1 MPASDR
7 KRHALETGG
16 GLAAVFVITL
26 LVLALFSPDEET
38 PVAGDNTATG
48 GTASTPLTASPGRA
62 SSEVETPTVFVT
74 GLEQLPASLE
84 GTSVPPGLLEDG
96 NGNLVPTP
104 GLRDIFDY
112 FLSVHGEE
120 SLDVIVA
127 RVNAYL
133 ASNLSASAAAQAR
146 TVLGNYL
153 DYRESLADVDQVGGV
168 NASQLDLLAVQT
180 QQDEVRAL
188 RQRYFDAGAN
198 EAFFARDDA
207 LDRFAVA
214 RMQVLQNDKLSP
226 EEQAAQLESLR
237 QQLPTEMQQELD
249 DVSRYQDLRALTQSW
264 QEQGGNEA
272 DLRQIREQ
280 TVGAAA
286 ADRLEAL
293 EQERAA
299 FDQRIQRWLG
309 ARQAILSNSALSQAD
324 RERQIET
331 LRAQQFNDTE
341 LVRVR
346 TLERIHDSSAP

>member
-7 KRHALETGG
+7 KRHTLETGG

-38 PVAGDNTATG
+38 PVVGDDTATG
-48 GTASTPLTASPGRA
+48 GVASAPLIVTPEHNI
-62 SSEVETPTVFVT
+62 SEVATSAVFVT

-84 GTSVPPGLLEDG
+84 GTSVPPGLIEDG

-112 FLSVHGEE
+112 FLSVQGEE
-120 SLDVIVA
+120 PLEVVVA
-127 RVNAYL
+127 RINAYL
-133 ASNLSASAAAQAR
+133 AANLSALAAAQAR
-146 TVLGNYL
+146 AVLGNYL
-153 DYRESLADVDQVGGV
+153 DYRESLADVEQAGGV

-180 QQDEVRAL
+180 QQDEVRTL
-188 RQRYFDAGAN
+188 RQRYFDAGVN

-207 LDRFAVA
+207 LDRYALA
-214 RMQVLQNDKLSP
+214 RLKVLQDDALSA
-226 EEQAAQLESLR
+226 EEQAAQLNALR
-237 QQLPTEMQQELD
+237 HQLPADMQQELD
-249 DVSRYQDLRALTQSW
+249 DVSRYQDLRTLTQSW
-264 QEQGGNEA
+264 QEHGGNDA
-272 DLRQIREQ
+272 QLRQIREQ

-299 FDQRIQRWLG
+299 FDQRMQRWLG
-309 ARQAILSNSALSQAD
+309 ERQAILSNSALSEAD

-331 LRAQQFNDTE
+331 LRAGQFSDSE

-346 TLERIHDSSAP
+346 TLERIHDNSAP

>member
-7 KRHALETGG
+7 KRHALETGS

-26 LVLALFSPDEET
+26 LVLALFSPDEDT

-48 GTASTPLTASPGRA
+48 GVASATLIVSPDRD
-62 SSEVETPTVFVT
+62 SSGVEAPAVFVT

-84 GTSVPPGLLEDG
+84 DTSVPPGLLEDG

-112 FLSVHGEE
+112 FLSVLGEE
-120 SLDVIVA
+120 PLDVIVA
-127 RVNAYL
+127 RINAYL
-133 ASNLSASAAAQAR
+133 ASNLSVSAAAQAR

-153 DYRESLADVDQVGGV
+153 DYRESLADVEQAGGM
-168 NASQLDLLAVQT
+168 NANQLDLLAVQT

-188 RQRYFDAGAN
+188 RQRYFDAGVN

-207 LDRFAVA
+207 LDRFALA
-214 RMQVLQNDKLSP
+214 RMKVLQDDSLST
-226 EEQAAQLESLR
+226 EEQAIQLESLR
-237 QQLPTEMQQELD
+237 HQLPVDMQQELD
-249 DVSRYQDLRALTQSW
+249 DVSRYQDLRTLTQSW

-272 DLRQIREQ
+272 ELRAIREQ

-286 ADRLEAL
+286 ADRLETL

-299 FDQRIQRWLG
+299 FDQRMQNWLSQ
-309 ARQAILSNSALSQAD
+309 RQAIMSNNALSEAD
-324 RERQIET
+324 RERQVDA
-331 LRAQQFNDTE
+331 LRAQQFSETE
-341 LVRVR
+341 QVRVR
-346 TLERIHDSSAP
+346 TLEQIHDSSTP

>member
-1 MPASDR
+1 MQASDR
-7 KRHALETGG
+7 KRHALETGSS
-16 GLAAVFVITL
+16 LAAVFVITL
-26 LVLALFSPDEET
+26 LVLALFSTDEEL

-48 GTASTPLTASPGRA
+48 SVVAPLTVSPGHD
-62 SSEVETPTVFVT
+62 SSDEEAPTVFVT

-96 NGNLVPTP
+96 NGNLIPTP

-112 FLSVHGEE
+112 FLSVLGEE
-120 SLDVIVA
+120 PLDVIVA
-127 RVNAYL
+127 RINAYL

-153 DYRESLADVDQVGGV
+153 DYRESLADVEQVGGI
-168 NASQLDLLAVQT
+168 NANQLDLLAMQT
-180 QQDEVRAL
+180 QQDQVRAL
-188 RQRYFDAGAN
+188 RQRYFDAGVN

-214 RMQVLQNDKLSP
+214 RMKVLQDESLSA
-226 EEQAAQLESLR
+226 EEQAIQLESLR
-237 QQLPTEMQQELD
+237 HQLPVDMQQELD
-249 DVSRYQDLRALTQSW
+249 DVSRYQDLRTLTQSW

-272 DLRQIREQ
+272 DLRTIREQ

-299 FDQRIQRWLG
+299 FDQRMQNWLG
-309 ARQAILSNSALSQAD
+309 ERQAILSNSALSEAD
-324 RERQIET
+324 RERQIDT
-331 LRAQQFNDTE
+331 LRAGRFNDSE

-346 TLERIHDSSAP
+346 TLERIHDNSAP

>member
-1 MPASDR
+1 MPVSDR
-7 KRHALETGG
+7 TRHTLVIGSGLVAAFVVVLVLLFNAADETGVPVS
-16 GLAAVFVITL
+16 AD
-26 LVLALFSPDEET
+26 ST
-38 PVAGDNTATG
+38 PESTKRTATDQG
-48 GTASTPLTASPGRA
+48 TLEDMSAATAST
-62 SSEVETPTVFVT
+62 FVT

-96 NGNLVPTP
+96 NGNLVATP

-112 FLSVHGEE
+112 FLSVLGEE

-127 RVNAYL
+127 RINAYL
-133 ASNLSASAAAQAR
+133 ASKLSAPAAAQAR

-153 DYRESLADVDQVGGV
+153 DYRESLAEVEQVGGV
-168 NASQLDLLAVQT
+168 NANQLDLLAVQT

-188 RQRYFDAGAN
+188 RQRYFDALVN

-214 RMQVLQNDKLSP
+214 RMNVLQDDNLSP
-226 EEQAAQLESLR
+226 EEQATQLESLR
-237 QQLPTEMQQELD
+237 QQLPMEMQQELD

-264 QEQGGNEA
+264 QDQGGNEA
-272 DLRQIREQ
+272 GLRQIREQ

-299 FDQRIQRWLG
+299 FDQRMQRWLG
-309 ARQAILSNSALSQAD
+309 ERQAILMNSALSETD
-324 RERQIET
+324 RDRQIEA
-331 LRAQQFNDTE
+331 LRAQQFNEAE

-346 TLERIHDSSAP
+346 TLERIHDNSAP

>member
-26 LVLALFSPDEET
+26 LVLALFSPDEEP

-48 GTASTPLTASPGRA
+48 SIASAPLIVTPGRDR
-62 SSEVETPTVFVT
+62 SEVATSAAFVT
-74 GLEQLPASLE
+74 GLEQLPNSLE

-112 FLSVHGEE
+112 FLSVQGEE

-127 RVNAYL
+127 RINAYL

-153 DYRESLADVDQVGGV
+153 DYRESLADVEQVGGV
-168 NASQLDLLAVQT
+168 NADQLDLLAVQT

-188 RQRYFDAGAN
+188 RQRYFDAGVN

-214 RMQVLQNDKLSP
+214 RLKVLQDDTLSA
-226 EEQAAQLESLR
+226 EEQATQLNALR
-237 QQLPTEMQQELD
+237 HQLPADMQQELD
-249 DVSRYQDLRALTQSW
+249 DVSRYQDLRTLTQSW
-264 QEQGGNEA
+264 QDQGGNDAE
-272 DLRQIREQ
+272 LRQIREQ

-299 FDQRIQRWLG
+299 FDQRMQRWLG
-309 ARQAILSNSALSQAD
+309 ERQAILSNSALSEAD

-331 LRAQQFNDTE
+331 LRAGQFSDNE

-346 TLERIHDSSAP
+346 TLERIHDNSAP

>member
-7 KRHALETGG
+7 KRHVLETGG

-26 LVLALFSPDEET
+26 LVLVLFSPDEET
-38 PVAGDNTATG
+38 PVAGDDTATG
-48 GTASTPLTASPGRA
+48 GVASAPLIVTPDRD
-62 SSEVETPTVFVT
+62 SSEVATSAVFVT

-84 GTSVPPGLLEDG
+84 GTSVPPELLEDG

-112 FLSVHGEE
+112 FLSVQGEE
-120 SLDVIVA
+120 PLEVVVA
-127 RVNAYL
+127 RINAYL
-133 ASNLSASAAAQAR
+133 AANLSAPAAAQAR
-146 TVLGNYL
+146 AVLGNYL
-153 DYRESLADVDQVGGV
+153 DYRESLADVEQVGGV
-168 NASQLDLLAVQT
+168 NANELDLLAVQT

-188 RQRYFDAGAN
+188 RQRYFDAGVN

-207 LDRFAVA
+207 LDRFALA
-214 RMQVLQNDKLSP
+214 RLKVLQDDTLSA
-226 EEQAAQLESLR
+226 EQQATQLNALR
-237 QQLPTEMQQELD
+237 HQLPADMQQELD
-249 DVSRYQDLRALTQSW
+249 DVSRYQDLRTLTQSW
-264 QEQGGNEA
+264 QDQGGNDAE
-272 DLRQIREQ
+272 LRQIREQ

-299 FDQRIQRWLG
+299 FDQRMQRWLG
-309 ARQAILSNSALSQAD
+309 ERQAILSNSALSEAD

-331 LRAQQFNDTE
+331 LRAGQFSDSE

-346 TLERIHDSSAP
+346 TLERIHDNSAP

>member
-1 MPASDR
+1 MPVSDR
-7 KRHALETGG
+7 TRHTLVIGSGLLAAFLVVLVLLFNAADETGVPVSADSTPESTRPTTTDLG
-16 GLAAVFVITL
+16 TL
-26 LVLALFSPDEET
+26 EDMSEA
-38 PVAGDNTATG
+38 
-48 GTASTPLTASPGRA
+48 TAST
-62 SSEVETPTVFVT
+62 FVS

-112 FLSVHGEE
+112 FLSALGEE
-120 SLDVIVA
+120 SLDVVVA
-127 RVNAYL
+127 RINAYL

-153 DYRESLADVDQVGGV
+153 DYRESLAEVEQVGGV
-168 NASQLDLLAVQT
+168 NANQLDLLAVQT

-188 RQRYFDAGAN
+188 RQRYFDAGVN

-214 RMQVLQNDKLSP
+214 RMNVLQDDNLSP

-237 QQLPTEMQQELD
+237 QQLPIEMQQELD
-249 DVSRYQDLRALTQSW
+249 DVSRYQDLRTLTQSW

-293 EQERAA
+293 EQERAE
-299 FDQRIQRWLG
+299 FDQRMQRWLG
-309 ARQAILSNSALSQAD
+309 ERQAILMNSALSETD
-324 RERQIET
+324 REHQVEA
-331 LRAQQFNDTE
+331 LRDQKFSDTE

>member
-7 KRHALETGG
+7 KRHALETGSS
-16 GLAAVFVITL
+16 LAAVFVITL
-26 LVLALFSPDEET
+26 LVLALFSTDEEL

-48 GTASTPLTASPGRA
+48 SVVAPLTV
-62 SSEVETPTVFVT
+62 SSGHDSSDEETPTVFVT

-96 NGNLVPTP
+96 NGNLIPTP

-112 FLSVHGEE
+112 FLSVLGEE
-120 SLDVIVA
+120 PLDVIVA
-127 RVNAYL
+127 RINAYL

-153 DYRESLADVDQVGGV
+153 DYRESLADVEQVGGI
-168 NASQLDLLAVQT
+168 NANQLDLLAVQT
-180 QQDEVRAL
+180 QQDQVRAL
-188 RQRYFDAGAN
+188 RQRYFDAGVN

-214 RMQVLQNDKLSP
+214 RMKVLQDESLSA
-226 EEQAAQLESLR
+226 EEQAIQLESLR
-237 QQLPTEMQQELD
+237 HQLPVDMQQELG
-249 DVSRYQDLRALTQSW
+249 DVSRYQDLRTLTQSW

-272 DLRQIREQ
+272 DLRTIREQ

-299 FDQRIQRWLG
+299 FDQRMQSWLG
-309 ARQAILSNSALSQAD
+309 ERQAILSNSALSEAD
-324 RERQIET
+324 RERQIDT
-331 LRAQQFNDTE
+331 LRAGRFNDSE

-346 TLERIHDSSAP
+346 TLERIHDNSAP

>member
-7 KRHALETGG
+7 KRHALETGS

-84 GTSVPPGLLEDG
+84 GTSVPPGLLEDS

-112 FLSVHGEE
+112 FLSVLGEE
-120 SLDVIVA
+120 PLDVIVA
-127 RVNAYL
+127 RINAYL
-133 ASNLSASAAAQAR
+133 ASSLSASAAAQAR

-153 DYRESLADVDQVGGV
+153 DYRESLADVEQAGGMSA
-168 NASQLDLLAVQT
+168 NQLDLLAVQT
-180 QQDEVRAL
+180 QQDQVRAL
-188 RQRYFDAGAN
+188 RQRYFDAGVN

-214 RMQVLQNDKLSP
+214 RMKVLQDDSLSP
-226 EEQAAQLESLR
+226 EEQATQLESLR
-237 QQLPTEMQQELD
+237 HQLPMDMQQELD
-249 DVSRYQDLRALTQSW
+249 DVSRYQDLRTLTQSW

-272 DLRQIREQ
+272 ELRAIREQ

-299 FDQRIQRWLG
+299 FDQRIQNWLG
-309 ARQAILSNSALSQAD
+309 ERQAILSNSALSAAD

-331 LRAQQFNDTE
+331 LRAGRFSDSE

-346 TLERIHDSSAP
+346 TLERIHDNSAP